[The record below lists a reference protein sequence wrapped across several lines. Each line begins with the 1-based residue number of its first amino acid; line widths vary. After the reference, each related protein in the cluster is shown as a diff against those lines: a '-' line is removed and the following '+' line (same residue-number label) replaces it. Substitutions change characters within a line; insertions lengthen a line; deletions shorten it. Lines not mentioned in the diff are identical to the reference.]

1 MHKSVIL
8 AVVSLL
14 FVASPL
20 VMFGTSLQTS
30 SGNLYSGLQ
39 TTEYSSQNS
48 IQTIPINQEEMQKQQ
63 YETLQLMALEKQNQN
78 DESQI
83 NVQSQQNQNDESQ
96 INVQSQQED
105 LEQLS
110 IITQEKMQ
118 QQQYENF
125 KQLLESVRNNQIQV
139 NQN

>member
-30 SGNLYSGLQ
+30 SGNQYSGLQ
-39 TTEYSSQNS
+39 TTDYSSQNT
-48 IQTIPINQEEMQKQQ
+48 IQTIPVSQEQMQQQ
-63 YETLQLMALEKQNQN
+63 QFENLQLMSIDKQNQN
-78 DESQI
+78 NESQI
-83 NVQSQQNQNDESQ
+83 TIQPQQDELK
-96 INVQSQQED
+96 E
-105 LEQLS
+105 LS

-125 KQLLESVRNNQIQV
+125 KQLMESVRDNQIQV
-139 NQN
+139 TQD

>member
-48 IQTIPINQEEMQKQQ
+48 IQTIPINQEQMQKQQ

-78 DESQI
+78 DESQTT
-83 NVQSQQNQNDESQ
+83 VQPQQNQNDESQ
-96 INVQSQQED
+96 KTVQPQQED
-105 LEQLS
+105 LKQLS

>member
-8 AVVSLL
+8 AVVSIL

-30 SGNLYSGLQ
+30 SGNQYTGLH
-39 TTEYSSQNS
+39 TTDYSSQNS
-48 IQTIPINQEEMQKQQ
+48 MQTIPINQQQMQKQQ
-63 YETLQLMALEKQNQN
+63 YENLQLMAIEQQNQDN
-78 DESQI
+78 ESQI
-83 NVQSQQNQNDESQ
+83 TVQPQQDDSK
-96 INVQSQQED
+96 
-105 LEQLS
+105 QLS

-125 KQLLESVRNNQIQV
+125 KQLLETVRNNQIQV
-139 NQN
+139 NQD

>member
-30 SGNLYSGLQ
+30 SGNQYSGLQ
-39 TTEYSSQNS
+39 TTDYSSQNTV
-48 IQTIPINQEEMQKQQ
+48 QTIPVNQEQMQQQ
-63 YETLQLMALEKQNQN
+63 QFENLQLMSIDKQNQN
-78 DESQI
+78 KESQI
-83 NVQSQQNQNDESQ
+83 TTQPQQDELK
-96 INVQSQQED
+96 E
-105 LEQLS
+105 LS

-125 KQLLESVRNNQIQV
+125 KQLMESVRDNQIQV
-139 NQN
+139 TQD

>member
-20 VMFGTSLQTS
+20 VMFGTSLQQTS
-30 SGNLYSGLQ
+30 SGDQYSGLQ
-39 TTEYSSQNS
+39 TTDYSSQNVM
-48 IQTIPINQEEMQKQQ
+48 QTIPINQQQMQTQQ
-63 YETLQLMALEKQNQN
+63 YENLKQMALETQNQDN
-78 DESQI
+78 ESQI
-83 NVQSQQNQNDESQ
+83 TVQPQQDGPK
-96 INVQSQQED
+96 
-105 LEQLS
+105 QLS

-139 NQN
+139 NQD

>member
-8 AVVSLL
+8 AVVSIL

-30 SGNLYSGLQ
+30 SGNQYSGLQ
-39 TTEYSSQNS
+39 TTDYSNQNS
-48 IQTIPINQEEMQKQQ
+48 MQTIPINQQQMQKQQ
-63 YETLQLMALEKQNQN
+63 YENLQLMALE
-78 DESQI
+78 
-83 NVQSQQNQNDESQ
+83 QQNQNNESQ
-96 INVQSQQED
+96 ITVQPQQNQDNESQITVQPQQD
-105 LEQLS
+105 DSKQLS

-125 KQLLESVRNNQIQV
+125 KQLLETVRNNQIQV
-139 NQN
+139 NQD